1 MAGMKKMDELTK
13 LTQKYYGYVA
23 DLEGSPVEILEMLF
37 VRDGIQQILGQMSPD
52 ESIPQPLYEQIY
64 ALDAVLWQ
72 NREVFLMVVGEK
84 ELEHARKQQKSS
96 RAHWWWYLD
105 ELKGHMKPED
115 LWKHHWL
122 WEASSLERGQN

>member
-1 MAGMKKMDELTK
+1 MKKMDELTK

-84 ELEHARKQQKSS
+84 ELEHDRKQQKS
-96 RAHWWWYLD
+96 
-105 ELKGHMKPED
+105 
-115 LWKHHWL
+115 
-122 WEASSLERGQN
+122 